1 MDTWVQIVSSL
12 GFPIMAAIACGWF
25 IKYQMDQYKQ
35 DLKDIRSEHK
45 EEIKGLQDVINQNTV
60 VLQKLC
66 DKIDEDRK
74 EGAA

>member
-1 MDTWVQIVSSL
+1 MDMWVQIVSSL

-35 DLKDIRSEHK
+35 DLKDIRMEHK
-45 EEIKGLQDVINQNTV
+45 EEIKDLQEVINQNTL

-66 DKIDEDRK
+66 DRLDERK
-74 EGAA
+74 DDAA

>member
-1 MDTWVQIVSSL
+1 MDMWIQIISSL

-35 DLKDIRSEHK
+35 DLKDIRMEHK
-45 EEIKGLQDVINQNTV
+45 EEIKDLQEVITQNTL

-66 DKIDEDRK
+66 DRLDERK
-74 EGAA
+74 DDAA

>member
-1 MDTWVQIVSSL
+1 MDVWIQIISSL

-35 DLKDIRSEHK
+35 DLKDIRTEHK
-45 EEIKGLQDVINQNTV
+45 EEIKDLQEVITQNTL

-66 DKIDEDRK
+66 DRLDEKK
-74 EGAA
+74 EDVA

>member
-1 MDTWVQIVSSL
+1 MDVWVQIISSL

-35 DLKDIRSEHK
+35 DLKDIRTEHK
-45 EEIKGLQDVINQNTV
+45 EEIKDLQEVITQNTI

-66 DKIDEDRK
+66 DRLDEKK
-74 EGAA
+74 EDVA

>member
-1 MDTWVQIVSSL
+1 MDMWVQIISSL

-35 DLKDIRSEHK
+35 DLKDIRVEHK
-45 EEIKGLQDVINQNTV
+45 EEIKDLQEVITQNTL

-66 DKIDEDRK
+66 DKLDERK
-74 EGAA
+74 EDVA

>member
-1 MDTWVQIVSSL
+1 MDMWVQIISSL

-35 DLKDIRSEHK
+35 DLKDIRMEHK
-45 EEIKGLQDVINQNTV
+45 EEIKDLQEVINQNTL

-66 DKIDEDRK
+66 DRLDERK
-74 EGAA
+74 DDAT

>member
-1 MDTWVQIVSSL
+1 MDVWIQIISSL

-35 DLKDIRSEHK
+35 DLKDIRTEHK
-45 EEIKGLQDVINQNTV
+45 EEIKDLQEVINQNTL

-66 DKIDEDRK
+66 DRLDEKK
-74 EGAA
+74 EDAA

>member
-1 MDTWVQIVSSL
+1 MDVWVQIISSL

-35 DLKDIRSEHK
+35 DLKDIRTEHK
-45 EEIKGLQDVINQNTV
+45 EEIKDLQEVITQNTI

-66 DKIDEDRK
+66 DRLDEKKGDV
-74 EGAA
+74 A

>member
-1 MDTWVQIVSSL
+1 MDDWVQIISSL

-35 DLKDIRSEHK
+35 DLKDIRTEHK
-45 EEIKGLQDVINQNTV
+45 EEIKDLQEVITQNTL

-66 DKIDEDRK
+66 DRLDEKK
-74 EGAA
+74 EDVA

>member
-1 MDTWVQIVSSL
+1 MDGWIQIISSL

-35 DLKDIRSEHK
+35 DLKDIRTEHK
-45 EEIKGLQDVINQNTV
+45 EEIKDLQEVITQNTL

-66 DKIDEDRK
+66 DRLDEKK
-74 EGAA
+74 EDAA

>member
-1 MDTWVQIVSSL
+1 MDVWIQIISSL

-35 DLKDIRSEHK
+35 DLKDIRIEHK
-45 EEIKGLQDVINQNTV
+45 EEIKDLQEVITQNTL

-66 DKIDEDRK
+66 DRLDEKK
-74 EGAA
+74 EDVA

>member
-1 MDTWVQIVSSL
+1 MDVWVQIISSL

-35 DLKDIRSEHK
+35 DLKDIRTEHK
-45 EEIKGLQDVINQNTV
+45 EEIKDLQEVITQNTL

-66 DKIDEDRK
+66 DRLDERK
-74 EGAA
+74 DEVA

>member
-1 MDTWVQIVSSL
+1 MDMWVQIISSL

-35 DLKDIRSEHK
+35 DLKDIRTEHK
-45 EEIKGLQDVINQNTV
+45 EEIKDLQEVINQNTL

-66 DKIDEDRK
+66 DRLDERK
-74 EGAA
+74 DEVA

>member
-1 MDTWVQIVSSL
+1 MDVWIQIISSL

-35 DLKDIRSEHK
+35 DLKDIRTEHK
-45 EEIKGLQDVINQNTV
+45 EEIRDLQEVITQNTL

-66 DKIDEDRK
+66 DKLDERK
-74 EGAA
+74 EDVA

>member
-1 MDTWVQIVSSL
+1 MDVWIQIISSL

-35 DLKDIRSEHK
+35 DLKDIRTEHK
-45 EEIKGLQDVINQNTV
+45 EEIKDLQEVITQNTI

-66 DKIDEDRK
+66 DRLDERK
-74 EGAA
+74 DDVA

>member
-1 MDTWVQIVSSL
+1 MDVWIQIISSL

-35 DLKDIRSEHK
+35 DLKDIRTEHK
-45 EEIKGLQDVINQNTV
+45 EEIRDLQEVITQNTL

-66 DKIDEDRK
+66 DRLDERK
-74 EGAA
+74 EDVA

>member
-1 MDTWVQIVSSL
+1 MDMWVQIISSL

-35 DLKDIRSEHK
+35 DLKDIRTEHK
-45 EEIKGLQDVINQNTV
+45 EEIKDLQEVITQNTI

-66 DKIDEDRK
+66 DRLDERK
-74 EGAA
+74 EDVA

>member
-1 MDTWVQIVSSL
+1 MDVWIQIISSL

-35 DLKDIRSEHK
+35 DLKDIRTEHK
-45 EEIKGLQDVINQNTV
+45 EEIRDLQEVITQNTL

-66 DKIDEDRK
+66 DRLDEKK
-74 EGAA
+74 EDVA

>member
-1 MDTWVQIVSSL
+1 MDVWVQIISSL

-35 DLKDIRSEHK
+35 DLKDIRIEHK
-45 EEIKGLQDVINQNTV
+45 EEIKDLQEVITQNTL

-66 DKIDEDRK
+66 DRLDEKK
-74 EGAA
+74 EDAA

>member
-1 MDTWVQIVSSL
+1 MDVWVQIISSL

-35 DLKDIRSEHK
+35 DLKDIRTEHK
-45 EEIKGLQDVINQNTV
+45 EEIKDLQEVINQNTL

-66 DKIDEDRK
+66 DRLDERK
-74 EGAA
+74 EDVA

>member
-1 MDTWVQIVSSL
+1 MDGWVQIISSL

-35 DLKDIRSEHK
+35 DLKDIRTEHK
-45 EEIKGLQDVINQNTV
+45 EEIKDLQEVITQNTL

-66 DKIDEDRK
+66 DRLDEKK
-74 EGAA
+74 EDAA

>member
-1 MDTWVQIVSSL
+1 MDMWIQIISSL

-35 DLKDIRSEHK
+35 DLKDIRTEHK
-45 EEIKGLQDVINQNTV
+45 EEIKDLREVITQNTI

-66 DKIDEDRK
+66 DRLDEKK
-74 EGAA
+74 EDAA

>member
-1 MDTWVQIVSSL
+1 MDVWIQIISSL

-35 DLKDIRSEHK
+35 DLKDIRTEHK
-45 EEIKGLQDVINQNTV
+45 EEIKDLQEVITQNTI

-66 DKIDEDRK
+66 DRLDERK
-74 EGAA
+74 EDVA

>member
-1 MDTWVQIVSSL
+1 MDVWIQIISSL

-35 DLKDIRSEHK
+35 DLKDIRTEHK
-45 EEIKGLQDVINQNTV
+45 EEIKDLQEVITQNTI

-66 DKIDEDRK
+66 DRLDEKK
-74 EGAA
+74 EDAA

>member
-1 MDTWVQIVSSL
+1 MDMWVQIISSL

-35 DLKDIRSEHK
+35 DLKDIRMEHK
-45 EEIKGLQDVINQNTV
+45 EEIKDLQEVINQNTL

-66 DKIDEDRK
+66 DRLDERK
-74 EGAA
+74 DDAA

>member
-1 MDTWVQIVSSL
+1 MDVWVQIISSL

-35 DLKDIRSEHK
+35 DLKDIRTEHK
-45 EEIKGLQDVINQNTV
+45 EEIKDLQEVITQNTI

-66 DKIDEDRK
+66 DRLDERK
-74 EGAA
+74 EDVA

>member
-1 MDTWVQIVSSL
+1 MDMWVQIISSL

-35 DLKDIRSEHK
+35 DLKDIRTEHK
-45 EEIKGLQDVINQNTV
+45 EEIKDLQEVITQNTI

-66 DKIDEDRK
+66 DRLDERK
-74 EGAA
+74 EDVE

>member
-1 MDTWVQIVSSL
+1 MDMWVQIISSL

-35 DLKDIRSEHK
+35 DLKDIRTEHK
-45 EEIKGLQDVINQNTV
+45 EEIKDLQEVITQNTL

-66 DKIDEDRK
+66 DRLDERK
-74 EGAA
+74 DDVA

>member
-1 MDTWVQIVSSL
+1 MDMWIQIISSL

-35 DLKDIRSEHK
+35 DLKDIRMEHK
-45 EEIKGLQDVINQNTV
+45 EEIKDLQEVINQNTL

-66 DKIDEDRK
+66 DRLDERK
-74 EGAA
+74 DDAA

>member
-1 MDTWVQIVSSL
+1 MDVWIQIISSL

-35 DLKDIRSEHK
+35 DLKDIRIEHK
-45 EEIKGLQDVINQNTV
+45 EEIKDLQEVITQNTL

-66 DKIDEDRK
+66 DRLDERK
-74 EGAA
+74 EDVA

>member
-1 MDTWVQIVSSL
+1 MDMWVQIISSL

-35 DLKDIRSEHK
+35 DLKDIRMEHK
-45 EEIKGLQDVINQNTV
+45 EEIKDLQEVINQNTL

-66 DKIDEDRK
+66 DRLDERK
-74 EGAA
+74 DDVA

>member
-1 MDTWVQIVSSL
+1 MDVWIQIISSL

-35 DLKDIRSEHK
+35 DLKDIRIEHK
-45 EEIKGLQDVINQNTV
+45 EEIKDLQEVITQNTL

-66 DKIDEDRK
+66 DKLDERK
-74 EGAA
+74 EDVA

>member
-1 MDTWVQIVSSL
+1 MDVWVQIISSL

-35 DLKDIRSEHK
+35 DLKDIRTEHK
-45 EEIKGLQDVINQNTV
+45 EEIKDLQEVITQNTI

-66 DKIDEDRK
+66 DRLDEKK
-74 EGAA
+74 EDAA

>member
-1 MDTWVQIVSSL
+1 MDVWVQIISSL

-35 DLKDIRSEHK
+35 DLKDIRTEHK
-45 EEIKGLQDVINQNTV
+45 EEIKDLQEVITQNTI

-66 DKIDEDRK
+66 DRLDERK
-74 EGAA
+74 DDVA

>member
-1 MDTWVQIVSSL
+1 MDVWVQIISSL

-35 DLKDIRSEHK
+35 DLKDIRTEHK
-45 EEIKGLQDVINQNTV
+45 EEIKDLQEVITQNTL

-66 DKIDEDRK
+66 DRLDERK
-74 EGAA
+74 EDVA

>member
-1 MDTWVQIVSSL
+1 MDMWVQIISSL

-35 DLKDIRSEHK
+35 DLKDIRLEHK
-45 EEIKGLQDVINQNTV
+45 EEIKDLQEVINQNTL

-66 DKIDEDRK
+66 DKLDERK
-74 EGAA
+74 DDAA

>member
-1 MDTWVQIVSSL
+1 MDMWVQIISSL

-35 DLKDIRSEHK
+35 DLKDIRLEHK
-45 EEIKGLQDVINQNTV
+45 EEIKDLQEVITQNTL

-66 DKIDEDRK
+66 DKLDERK
-74 EGAA
+74 DDAA

>member
-1 MDTWVQIVSSL
+1 MDVWIQIISSL

-35 DLKDIRSEHK
+35 DLKDIRTEHK
-45 EEIKGLQDVINQNTV
+45 EEIKDLQEVITQNTL

-66 DKIDEDRK
+66 DRLDERK
-74 EGAA
+74 EDVA

>member
-1 MDTWVQIVSSL
+1 MDVWIQIISSL

-35 DLKDIRSEHK
+35 DLKDIRIEHK
-45 EEIKGLQDVINQNTV
+45 EEIKDLQEVITQNTL

-66 DKIDEDRK
+66 DKLDERK
-74 EGAA
+74 DDVA